1 MSNPATQNTDTN
13 WTGVSYGIVLG
24 FVAAYFQFKVPPV
37 LPVMFDLYDHEI
49 HVTFGLTSIFGSSF
63 SWLSN
68 MVISQTIVAGGFMSI
83 FAVAGML
90 VSVRVGRGI
99 RRDGAKRYLFGAFAL
114 MLTGTAIGLIWPES
128 GTVMLISRTI
138 EGFGAAVLAVCM
150 PAFANMSAGT
160 KHLPII
166 IAAQATWIPVGQLT
180 ANIVAQPAVAEG
192 TWQAAWWFG
201 ALAVVLVAIWTGY
214 ILARGRVAGM
224 AHVPRE
230 SAAAESDA
238 AAPAKREAAPA
249 PMTRPENRALWLA
262 AVLFFLWQAQFMGYF
277 TWLPVYLVDVRG
289 FTADGAVLTNQIPV
303 IVLLIFALLGGVILK
318 TGLSVIKLLTV
329 ALSLQTLGWAMIPF
343 ADNPVIGLGSL
354 IVWGIA
360 AGLTPTSLWALPST
374 LLGGHRAGTDA
385 FAVVLTGRYL
395 GILMGPLIAAAVFE
409 ATGNWIVVAYAF
421 AVIALATIAGTLL
434 FGVQLRKLR
443 AAG

>member
-1 MSNPATQNTDTN
+1 MSNPATQTTDTN

-37 LPVMFDLYDHEI
+37 LPVMFDLYGYE
-49 HVTFGLTSIFGSSF
+49 TF
-63 SWLSN
+63 
-68 MVISQTIVAGGFMSI
+68 VAGGFMSI

-90 VSVRVGRGI
+90 ISVRVGRGI

-128 GTVMLISRTI
+128 GTVMLVSRTI

-160 KHLPII
+160 KHLPIV

-192 TWQAAWWFG
+192 TWQAVWWFG

-224 AHVPRE
+224 AHTEQTSGGSEPQKK
-230 SAAAESDA
+230 AD
-238 AAPAKREAAPA
+238 PPA
-249 PMTRPENRALWLA
+249 PMTRPEHRALWLA

-318 TGLSVIKLLTV
+318 TGLSVIKLLTL

-343 ADNPVIGLGSL
+343 ADNPAIGLGSL

-421 AVIALATIAGTLL
+421 ALIALATIAGTLL

>member
-1 MSNPATQNTDTN
+1 MSNPATQTTETN

-37 LPVMFDLYDHEI
+37 LPVMFDLYGYE
-49 HVTFGLTSIFGSSF
+49 TF
-63 SWLSN
+63 
-68 MVISQTIVAGGFMSI
+68 VAGGFMSI

-90 VSVRVGRGI
+90 ISVRVGRGI
-99 RRDGAKRYLFGAFAL
+99 RREGAKRYLFAAFGL

-180 ANIVAQPAVAEG
+180 ANIVAQPSVAEG
-192 TWQAAWWFG
+192 IWQPVWLFG
-201 ALAVVLVAIWTGY
+201 ALAVVLVALWTGY
-214 ILARGRVAGM
+214 ILARGSVPGIAQNKTAGGT
-224 AHVPRE
+224 
-230 SAAAESDA
+230 SAATVGDA
-238 AAPAKREAAPA
+238 KPAASEPA

-303 IVLLIFALLGGVILK
+303 VVLLIFALLGGVILK
-318 TGLSVIKLLTV
+318 TGLGVIKLLTI

-343 ADNPVIGLGSL
+343 ADNPTIGLASL

-395 GILMGPLIAAAVFE
+395 GILLGPLIAAAVFE
-409 ATGNWIVVAYAF
+409 FTGNWIAVAYAF
-421 AVIALATIAGTLL
+421 ALVALATIVGTLL
-434 FGVQLRKLR
+434 FGVQLKKLH
-443 AAG
+443 ATPT

>member
-1 MSNPATQNTDTN
+1 MSNLATQNKETN

-37 LPVMFDLYDHEI
+37 LPVMFDLYGYE
-49 HVTFGLTSIFGSSF
+49 TF
-63 SWLSN
+63 
-68 MVISQTIVAGGFMSI
+68 VAGGFMSI

-99 RRDGAKRYLFGAFAL
+99 RRDGAKRYLMGAFAL
-114 MLTGTAIGLIWPES
+114 MLTGTAMGLLWPES
-128 GTVMLISRTI
+128 GSVMLISRTI

-150 PAFANMSAGT
+150 PAFANMSAGP

-166 IAAQATWIPVGQLT
+166 IAAQATWIPVGQLV
-180 ANIVAQPAVAEG
+180 ANIVAQPSVAEG
-192 TWQAAWWFG
+192 FWQPVWWFG
-201 ALAVVLVAIWTGY
+201 ALATILVALWTGY
-214 ILARGRVAGM
+214 ILARGSVPGI
-224 AHVPRE
+224 AHIPRGGSSS
-230 SAAAESDA
+230 SASNTATTADA
-238 AAPAKREAAPA
+238 Q
-249 PMTRPENRALWLA
+249 PMTKPENRALWLA

-303 IVLLIFALLGGVILK
+303 VVLLVFALIGGIILK
-318 TGLSVIKLLTV
+318 TGLGVIKLLTI
-329 ALSLQTLGWAMIPF
+329 ALTLQTLGWAMIPF
-343 ADNPVIGLGSL
+343 ADNAAIGLASL
-354 IVWGIA
+354 VVWGIA

-395 GILMGPLIAAAVFE
+395 GILAGPLIAAAVFE
-409 ATGNWIVVAYAF
+409 ITGNWITVAYTF
-421 AVIALATIAGTLL
+421 AVIAMATIVGTWL
-434 FGVQLRKLR
+434 FGAQMSKLR
-443 AAG
+443 NDTPT